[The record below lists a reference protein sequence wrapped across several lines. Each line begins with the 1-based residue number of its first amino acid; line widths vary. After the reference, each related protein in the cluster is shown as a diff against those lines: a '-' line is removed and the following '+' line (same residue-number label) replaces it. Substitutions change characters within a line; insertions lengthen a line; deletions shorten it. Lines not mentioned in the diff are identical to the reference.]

1 MDEEVVNRFPI
12 PFTHTTPIQNQ
23 NLLFPKIIN
32 IQNIPQSYGP
42 HKKKK
47 NNCRGDLRLPNS
59 LPRERLIETISQH
72 LVIGMNSKPLPLAG
86 SQHILLSP
94 TPFKEAP

>member
-32 IQNIPQSYGP
+32 SQNIPQSYGP

-47 NNCRGDLRLPNS
+47 TVVEGTLDFQ
-59 LPRERLIETISQH
+59 TVFQ
-72 LVIGMNSKPLPLAG
+72 GKD
-86 SQHILLSP
+86 
-94 TPFKEAP
+94 

>member
-32 IQNIPQSYGP
+32 SQNIPQSYGP

-47 NNCRGDLRLPNS
+47 KQL
-59 LPRERLIETISQH
+59 
-72 LVIGMNSKPLPLAG
+72 
-86 SQHILLSP
+86 
-94 TPFKEAP
+94 